1 LGEENVFILKEFI
14 RVLRINNPSISRVF
28 ERVENDEIL
37 RFEKLIDLIGINSS
51 FVDGRVVYN

>member
-1 LGEENVFILKEFI
+1 MFSFLKEFI

-51 FVDGRVVYN
+51 SVDGRVVYN